1 MGRIWA
7 AAFLMRRL
15 RSERGVLVLLVLL
28 VAATS
33 LIVAAAPRLYNAVA
47 DAGLRSV
54 LAETSVPRRNIA
66 LTRDVFAAPGELTPQ
81 AVQAQGA
88 ELTSRFDP
96 AIGSVISSREV
107 LIASPRF
114 HVDPAPKYRTFV
126 TLRSQTGLDGATEL
140 VAGRWPARVT
150 GLPNPDAPPQIEIAI
165 SKTTAEES
173 GLAVGQVLTAGPDP
187 SDQLIV
193 TYGGA
198 EALAQFPIV
207 GEFDI
212 KDPSAD
218 IWYSDNRLE
227 HVGLAFTLNDAQA
240 FATALVAPDAAP
252 DIAALNLGVHIEWR
266 SFVDPNR
273 VDAGT
278 LDALLPALQRLD
290 SEYARASLRATDAVL
305 LRTDLTRVLLG
316 YGSQRSASDAVLTVA
331 AIGPLAL
338 AGAAI
343 GMLAIL
349 LGARRR
355 VSTTLARARGAS
367 TGILLL
373 SQTWEGVIFIGAAA
387 LAGYALAVAL
397 VPGRPSP
404 FSAILSAAIALG
416 GIAIFVASV
425 LPGLRRPIELGA
437 RDVVPPVRL
446 APRRF
451 VIEATAVGLAVGGI
465 VLLQQRGLAIA
476 PDGGSAVRVDPFLA
490 AVPVLAGAAAGIVT
504 TRLYPIPVRFLGW
517 LAARLRGVVPVLAL
531 RHVVR
536 RPSFATLPILV
547 LLATAAFS
555 SFALL
560 VMTSLDRG
568 QVEASWRAVGADYR
582 ITAGEGR
589 TLKDLDPMSVPGAE
603 AVASAYD
610 LPSAQMRLELGR
622 VVRVDFVAIDAPA
635 YAAVVAGT
643 PVAPS
648 WPAELLDQRIAV
660 GTPEDPIPAV
670 LSSGLPAGVDPI
682 PVGERVKLRLGDT
695 FWSFRIV
702 AIRSELPG
710 VVEGPPFLI
719 TPIQSVRPLSPQVTP
734 NVTWVRGSAAAGPR
748 LAALIEG
755 AGPPATTLLSRDA
768 WYVQLKAE
776 PLIQVIADGF
786 RVAFALAALYAAIS
800 IVIALTLTAAR
811 RSEDL
816 AFLRTLGLSARQSA
830 GLVIVEHGVP
840 ILLSLVPGLLT
851 GVAIALLLEPTLGL
865 DAFLGGTARY
875 RVVLD
880 WGGVALVAGLL
891 VAVVALAIAV
901 STWFARR
908 VSMSEAL
915 RVGEA

>member
-1 MGRIWA
+1 VGRIWA

-15 RSERGVLVLLVLL
+15 RSERGVLLLLVLL
-28 VAATS
+28 VAGTS
-33 LIVAAAPRLYNAVA
+33 LIVSAAPRLYNSVA

-66 LTRDVFAAPGELTPQ
+66 LTRDVFAAPGELAPD
-81 AVQAQGA
+81 AVQEQGA
-88 ELTSRFDP
+88 ELTGQFDP
-96 AIGSVISSREV
+96 AIQSVISAREV
-107 LIASPRF
+107 LVASPRF
-114 HVDPAPKYRTFV
+114 HVDPSPKYRTFV
-126 TLRSQTGLDGATEL
+126 TLRAQSGLDSATKL
-140 VAGRWPARVT
+140 VAGRWPARVSQSPT
-150 GLPNPDAPPQIEIAI
+150 PDSPPQIEIAI
-165 SKTTAEES
+165 SRTTAEES
-173 GLAVGQVLTAGPDP
+173 GLAVGQVLTAGPDAA
-187 SDQLIV
+187 DQLIT

-198 EALAQFPIV
+198 EAVAQFPIV
-207 GEFDI
+207 GEFEI

-218 IWYSDNRLE
+218 IWWADNRLE
-227 HVGLAFTLNDAQA
+227 HVGLAFTINDAQA
-240 FATALVAPDAAP
+240 FATALIAPDAAP
-252 DIAALNLGVHIEWR
+252 DIAALNVGVHIEWR
-266 SFVDPNR
+266 SFLDPSR
-273 VDAGT
+273 MDVGA

-316 YGSQRSASDAVLTVA
+316 FGAQRSASDAVLTVA

-355 VSTTLARARGAS
+355 ASTALARARGAS
-367 TGILLL
+367 TGVLLL
-373 SQTWEGVIFIGAAA
+373 SQTWEGVVFIGAAA
-387 LAGYALAVAL
+387 LAGYGLATAL

-404 FSAILSAAIALG
+404 LSAILSAAIAVG

-425 LPGLRRPIELGA
+425 VPGLRRPMELAA
-437 RDVVPPVRL
+437 RDVTPPVRV

-451 VIEATAVGLAVGGI
+451 VIEATAVGLAVAGI
-465 VLLQQRGLAIA
+465 VLLQQRGLAIT
-476 PDGGSAVRVDPFLA
+476 PGGRSAVRVDPFLA

-517 LAARLRGVVPVLAL
+517 LAARLRGIVPVLAL

-536 RPSFATLPILV
+536 RPSFAALPILV

-589 TLKDLDPMSVPGAE
+589 TLKDLDPMSVPGTE

-610 LPSAQMRLELGR
+610 RPSAQMRLELGR
-622 VVRVDFVAIDAPA
+622 VVRVDFVAIDAAA

-643 PVAPS
+643 PVQPS
-648 WPAELLDQRIAV
+648 WPAELLDQRLAA

-670 LSSGLPAGVDPI
+670 LSSGLPAGVEPI
-682 PVGERVKLRLGDT
+682 PVGQRVKVRLGDT

-702 AIRSELPG
+702 AIRPEFPG

-719 TPIQSVRPLSPQVTP
+719 TPIQAVRPLSTQVTS
-734 NVTWVRGSAAAGPR
+734 NITWVRGSAAAGPE
-748 LAALIEG
+748 LAALIDR
-755 AGPPATTLLSRDA
+755 AGPPSTALLSRDA
-768 WYVQLKAE
+768 WYVQLKGE
-776 PLIQVIADGF
+776 PLIQVIADTF
-786 RVAFALAALYAAIS
+786 RVAFALAAIYAAIS
-800 IVIALTLTAAR
+800 VVIALTLTAAR

-816 AFLRTLGLSARQSA
+816 AFLRTLGLSGRQSA

-851 GVAIALLLEPTLGL
+851 GVAVALLLEPTLGL

-880 WGGVALVAGLL
+880 WSGVAAVAGLL
-891 VAVVALAIAV
+891 VAVVVVAIAV
-901 STWFARR
+901 STWLARR
-908 VSMSEAL
+908 VSMAEAL

>member
-1 MGRIWA
+1 VGRIWA

-15 RSERGVLVLLVLL
+15 RAERGVLLLLVLL

-33 LIVAAAPRLYNAVA
+33 LIVAAAPRLYNSVA

-54 LAETSVPRRNIA
+54 LAETSAPRRNIA
-66 LTRDVFAAPGELTPQ
+66 LTRDVFASPGELTPD

-88 ELTSRFDP
+88 DLTAQFDP
-96 AIGSVISSREV
+96 AIQSVITSREV
-107 LIASPRF
+107 LVASPRF
-114 HVDPAPKYRTFV
+114 HVDPGPKYRTFV
-126 TLRSQTGLDGATEL
+126 TLRSQSGLDDATEL
-140 VAGRWPARVT
+140 VAGRWPAHVAPPT
-150 GLPNPDAPPQIEIAI
+150 GDAPPQIEIAI
-165 SKTTAEES
+165 SRTTAEES
-173 GLAVGQVLTAGPDP
+173 GLAVGQVLTAGPDAA
-187 SDQLIV
+187 DQLIV

-198 EALAQFPIV
+198 EAIAQFPIV

-218 IWYSDNRLE
+218 IWYADNRLE
-227 HVGLAFTLNDAQA
+227 HIGLAFTINEALA
-240 FATALVAPDAAP
+240 FATALIAPDAVP
-252 DIAALNLGVHIEWR
+252 DVAALGLGVHLEWR
-266 SFVDPNR
+266 SFVDPDR
-273 VDAGT
+273 MDAGT
-278 LDALLPALQRLD
+278 LDAVLPALQRLD

-338 AGAAI
+338 AAAAV

-349 LGARRR
+349 LGVRRR
-355 VSTTLARARGAS
+355 TSTALARARGAS
-367 TGILLL
+367 TGVLLL
-373 SQTWEGVIFIGAAA
+373 SQTWEGVVFIGAAA
-387 LAGYALAVAL
+387 LAGYGLAIVL
-397 VPGRPSP
+397 VPGRPSSL
-404 FSAILSAAIALG
+404 SAILSAAIALG
-416 GIAIFVASV
+416 GIAIFVAAV
-425 LPGLRRPIELGA
+425 LPGLRRPIELAA
-437 RDVVPPVRL
+437 RDVAPPVRL

-451 VIEATAVGLAVGGI
+451 VIEATAVGLSIAGI
-465 VLLQQRGLAIA
+465 LLLQQRGLTIA
-476 PDGGSAVRVDPFLA
+476 PDGRSTVRVDPFLA

-517 LAARLRGVVPVLAL
+517 LAARLRGIVPVLAL

-536 RPSFATLPILV
+536 RPSFAALPILV

-582 ITAGEGR
+582 IRAAEGR
-589 TLKDLDPMSVPGAE
+589 TLKDIDPMSVPGTE

-648 WPAELLDQRIAV
+648 WPAELLDGRVAA

-670 LSSGLPAGVDPI
+670 LSSGLPAGVEPI
-682 PVGERVKLRLGDT
+682 PVGQRVKVRLGDT
-695 FWSFRIV
+695 FWSFKIV
-702 AIRSELPG
+702 ATRPELPG
-710 VVEGPPFLI
+710 VIDGPPFLI
-719 TPIQSVRPLSPQVTP
+719 APIQSIRPLSTQVTS
-734 NVTWVRGSAAAGPR
+734 NVTWVRGSAAAGPA
-748 LAALIEG
+748 LAALIDS
-755 AGPPATTLLSRDA
+755 AGPPSTELVSRDA
-768 WYVQLKAE
+768 WYVQLKGE
-776 PLIQVIADGF
+776 PLIQVIADSF
-786 RVAFALAALYAAIS
+786 RVAFALAAAYAAIS

-811 RSEDL
+811 RGEDL
-816 AFLRTLGLSARQSA
+816 AFLRTLGLSPRQSA
-830 GLVIVEHGVP
+830 GLVVVEHGVP
-840 ILLSLVPGLLT
+840 ILLSLIPGLLT
-851 GVAIALLLEPTLGL
+851 GVAVALLLESTLGL

-880 WGGVALVAGLL
+880 WGGVALVAALL
-891 VAVVALAIAV
+891 VAVVAVAIAV